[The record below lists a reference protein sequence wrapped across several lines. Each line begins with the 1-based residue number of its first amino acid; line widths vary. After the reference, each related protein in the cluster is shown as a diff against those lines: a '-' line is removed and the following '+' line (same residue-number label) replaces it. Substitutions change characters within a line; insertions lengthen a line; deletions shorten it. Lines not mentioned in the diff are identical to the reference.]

1 MKKFL
6 LLVFISAFL
15 IQCKPKEKK
24 TSKIQFHINNFDFNN
39 DQMEVTF
46 ELVNNSN
53 QIWEEGKWELNW
65 NQFSGDIDKK
75 SLPNGIKLIPTKN
88 IQYYRLSFGD
98 SFSISPGDKFSFS
111 AIQKGIMK
119 RLVMGPVGFFVHDQK
134 NGKFHDLE
142 SKIIWQNAKGL
153 ESLNIPSAADRF
165 LKYEGIKTLPKEGLH
180 WVIPTPSKIILQD
193 QKFGFPKSLNID
205 FGNFK
210 NDHEFLK
217 NYLQKGLSIDI
228 KYTDEPSQIIVNRD
242 SKLDEETYH
251 LKIDKDIIRIS
262 VSNYKGLLYSF
273 SSLRQILYNAQI
285 EKKDIPLLYIEDAP
299 RFKHRGFMLDLSRN
313 FYPKNKILQILELM
327 THYKLNILDLR
338 LSDDE
343 GWRIEIPGLEELTD
357 IGGKRG
363 FTLNER
369 DRLIP
374 MYGSGSGENNSP
386 GNGYLSRDDFIEI
399 IKEATKR
406 NIEVIPQISFPSHAR
421 AAIIAM
427 EARYYKF
434 LEKGDLVS
442 ANQYRL
448 HDPDDKS
455 EYTSAQLFKDNVI
468 CICRPSAFKFFE
480 KVFIEIKAMYDS
492 ASVPMRIFNIG
503 ADEVP
508 HGSWRKSPLCNTL
521 ISQSPGLSTFQS
533 LYDASVKKLNRIISD
548 SGVKMSGWEDVLLVL
563 SEKSQSEIR
572 INKNLIDLNFIPLV
586 WNNTWGDGRE
596 DMIYKLSNQGFKS
609 VMSNSSAFY
618 FDMTDD
624 KDIES
629 GGLNWSG
636 YVDYQDTWGTEPLN
650 VFANKV
656 KLKELNTDENKLV
669 KYKKLKKNSVSNF
682 LGIQSQL
689 WTETAT
695 DSYQFDRMLMPNLI
709 VFSERAWSSKETWLD
724 EITAKKQKPL
734 LLKSWNR
741 FVNTIGQR
749 HLRYISDNYKEINF
763 DLPKPGAIIDN
774 FTLEARQQFPG
785 LEIRYTL
792 NGKKPSVTDHLYTSP
807 VKIKSN
813 DQVILRVFDSNGR
826 GGNSI
831 KIQK

>member
-1 MKKFL
+1 MKNFL
-6 LLVFISAFL
+6 FLVFISTFL

-165 LKYEGIKTLPKEGLH
+165 LKYEGIKTLPKEELH

-434 LEKGDLVS
+434 LQKGDLVS

-548 SGVKMSGWEDVLLVL
+548 SGAKMSGWEDVLLVL

-656 KLKELNTDENKLV
+656 KLKELNADENKLV

-774 FTLEARQQFPG
+774 FTLKARQQFPG

>member
-1 MKKFL
+1 MKNFL
-6 LLVFISAFL
+6 FLVFISTFL

-142 SKIIWQNAKGL
+142 SKIIWQNAEGL

-165 LKYEGIKTLPKEGLH
+165 LKYEGIKTLPKEELH

-548 SGVKMSGWEDVLLVL
+548 SGAKMSGWEDVLLVL

-656 KLKELNTDENKLV
+656 KLKELNADENKLV

-749 HLRYISDNYKEINF
+749 HLRYISDNYNEINF

-774 FTLEARQQFPG
+774 FTLKARQQFPG

>member
-1 MKKFL
+1 MKNFL
-6 LLVFISAFL
+6 LLVFISTFL
-15 IQCKPKEKK
+15 IQCKPKEKE

-53 QIWEEGKWELNW
+53 QIWEAGKWELNW

-111 AIQKGIMK
+111 AIQKGIMN

-165 LKYEGIKTLPKEGLH
+165 LKYEGIKTLPKEELH

-228 KYTDEPSQIIVNRD
+228 KYTDEPSQIIVYRD

-548 SGVKMSGWEDVLLVL
+548 SGAKMSGWEDVLLVL

-656 KLKELNTDENKLV
+656 KLKELNADENKLV

-774 FTLEARQQFPG
+774 FTLKARQQFPG

>member
-1 MKKFL
+1 M
-6 LLVFISAFL
+6 
-15 IQCKPKEKK
+15 
-24 TSKIQFHINNFDFNN
+24 
-39 DQMEVTF
+39 
-46 ELVNNSN
+46 
-53 QIWEEGKWELNW
+53 
-65 NQFSGDIDKK
+65 
-75 SLPNGIKLIPTKN
+75 
-88 IQYYRLSFGD
+88 
-98 SFSISPGDKFSFS
+98 
-111 AIQKGIMK
+111 
-119 RLVMGPVGFFVHDQK
+119 
-134 NGKFHDLE
+134 
-142 SKIIWQNAKGL
+142 

-165 LKYEGIKTLPKEGLH
+165 LKYEGIKTLPKEELH

-548 SGVKMSGWEDVLLVL
+548 SGAKMSGWEDVLLVL

-572 INKNLIDLNFIPLV
+572 INKNLIDLNFIPL
-586 WNNTWGDGRE
+586 
-596 DMIYKLSNQGFKS
+596 F
-609 VMSNSSAFY
+609 
-618 FDMTDD
+618 
-624 KDIES
+624 
-629 GGLNWSG
+629 
-636 YVDYQDTWGTEPLN
+636 GT
-650 VFANKV
+650 
-656 KLKELNTDENKLV
+656 T
-669 KYKKLKKNSVSNF
+669 
-682 LGIQSQL
+682 
-689 WTETAT
+689 
-695 DSYQFDRMLMPNLI
+695 
-709 VFSERAWSSKETWLD
+709 
-724 EITAKKQKPL
+724 
-734 LLKSWNR
+734 
-741 FVNTIGQR
+741 
-749 HLRYISDNYKEINF
+749 
-763 DLPKPGAIIDN
+763 PGAMEERI
-774 FTLEARQQFPG
+774 
-785 LEIRYTL
+785 
-792 NGKKPSVTDHLYTSP
+792 
-807 VKIKSN
+807 
-813 DQVILRVFDSNGR
+813 
-826 GGNSI
+826 
-831 KIQK
+831 

>member
-1 MKKFL
+1 MKNFL
-6 LLVFISAFL
+6 LLFFISAFL
-15 IQCKPKEKK
+15 IQCKPKEKEK
-24 TSKIQFHINNFDFNN
+24 SKIQFHINNFDFNN

-165 LKYEGIKTLPKEGLH
+165 LKYEGIKTLPKEELH

-242 SKLDEETYH
+242 SKLDGETYH

-434 LEKGDLVS
+434 LQKGDLVS

-548 SGVKMSGWEDVLLVL
+548 SGAKMSGWEDVLLVL

-741 FVNTIGQR
+741 FVNTVGQR

-774 FTLEARQQFPG
+774 FTLKARQQFPG

-792 NGKKPSVTDHLYTSP
+792 NGKKPDITDHLYTSP

-813 DQVILRVFDSNGR
+813 DRVILRVFDSNGR

>member
-1 MKKFL
+1 MKNFL
-6 LLVFISAFL
+6 LLVFISTFL

-165 LKYEGIKTLPKEGLH
+165 LKYEGIKTLPKEELH

-262 VSNYKGLLYSF
+262 VSSYKGLLYSF

-521 ISQSPGLSTFQS
+521 ISQSPSLSTFQS

-548 SGVKMSGWEDVLLVL
+548 SGAKMSGWEDVLLVL

-656 KLKELNTDENKLV
+656 KLKELNADENKLV

-774 FTLEARQQFPG
+774 FTLKARQQFPG

>member
-1 MKKFL
+1 MKNFL
-6 LLVFISAFL
+6 FLVFISTFL

-165 LKYEGIKTLPKEGLH
+165 LKYEGIKTLPKEELH

-210 NDHEFLK
+210 IDHEFLK

-228 KYTDEPSQIIVNRD
+228 KYTDEPSQIIVYRD

-548 SGVKMSGWEDVLLVL
+548 SGAKMSGWEDVLLVL

-656 KLKELNTDENKLV
+656 KLKELNADENKLV